1 MTTEA
6 AADEPGALMRAEM
19 QEQPRRLAEVAAR
32 RDEVAREV
40 RAVLPPSLG
49 GDDPGGPGLV

>member
-32 RDEVAREV
+32 GTRSQAR
-40 RAVLPPSLG
+40 
-49 GDDPGGPGLV
+49 